1 MTGRLDGRR
10 TALGAALCA
19 AAAFALGAWTATA
32 ATIPAFLEEKLA
44 MHVAAAPD
52 AAGGPVDDMEVLGRF
67 YAARGWAPLW
77 TGEVAAAA
85 RGSVLAA
92 FLVAVDREGL
102 RPKDYGAARAVV
114 LLGAVERERQA
125 ELELSLSR
133 GLLTYARHQAE
144 GRIQPRGRDF
154 DVPLAMRQVDGT
166 ALMETA
172 AVVADLPAWL
182 AGLAPTGPRYARL
195 VSLLAELRLVA
206 AGEGWMAVPD
216 VEPLKPGMV
225 RQAVVPLRRRLVQT
239 GDLPAS
245 ALDLASGSAA
255 ALAATRYDAEIE
267 AGVRRFQAR
276 HGLEPD
282 GVAGKSTLAA
292 MNRPVDW
299 RIVQVLVALE
309 RLRLGVH
316 DLGQRFVHINIPDYH
331 LTYVDRASDPALPVR
346 YESRV
351 VVGTIKDQTP
361 TFTGAMTFIELNPNW
376 HVPRSI
382 ATKEFLPEIQK
393 DPTYLER
400 HNYVLSANGAA
411 VDPWSV
417 DWTTVTQGSFPY
429 RIKQRPGSGNALG
442 RVKFMF
448 PNDYNVYIHDT
459 PKKAL
464 FARGQRTFSHGCIRL
479 ADPFT
484 FAELLLGRHGWD
496 KTRFE
501 EAVRVGRTRIVN
513 LPDALPVFITYETA
527 WVDDAGTVQFREDIY
542 GRDAMLAGRLG
553 RLAS

>member
-19 AAAFALGAWTATA
+19 AALALGAWTASA

-52 AAGGPVDDMEVLGRF
+52 AVGGPMDDMEVLGRF

-77 TGEVAAAA
+77 TGEAPVAA
-85 RGSVLAA
+85 RGSALAI
-92 FLVAVDREGL
+92 FLAAVDREGL
-102 RPKDYGAARAVV
+102 RPEDYDAARAVA

-125 ELELSLSR
+125 ELELTLSR

-144 GRIQPRGRDF
+144 GRSQPRGRDF
-154 DVPLAMRQVDGT
+154 DVPLAMRQVGG
-166 ALMETA
+166 AAIMEAA
-172 AVVADLPAWL
+172 AVAADLPAWL

-195 VSLLAELRLVA
+195 VALLAELRLVA
-206 AGEGWMAVPD
+206 AGEGWAVVPD
-216 VEPLKPGMV
+216 AEPLKPSMV
-225 RQAVVPLRRRLVQT
+225 RQAVVPLRRRLTQT

-245 ALDLASGSAA
+245 AAVSAPAAS
-255 ALAATRYDAEIE
+255 ATRYDAEIE

-292 MNRPVDW
+292 MNQPAGW

-316 DLGQRFVHINIPDYH
+316 DLGQRYVHINIPDYH
-331 LTYVDRASDPALPVR
+331 LTYVDRVGDPAVPVR

-361 TFTGAMTFIELNPNW
+361 TFTGSMTFIELNPNW

-417 DWTTVTQGSFPY
+417 DWATVTQGSFPF

-459 PKKAL
+459 PRKAL

-496 KTRFE
+496 KARFE

-513 LPDALPVFITYETA
+513 LTDPLPVFITYETA

-542 GRDAMLAGRLG
+542 GRDATLAGRLG
-553 RLAS
+553 RPAS